1 MSDYAADV
9 MSIETFFSGNTSG
22 DGKDFPLR
30 IPDLQRSFV
39 WGPAAV
45 RGFWEDMQDHRLAKA
60 NIHEMFGGTVVL
72 YTPPTPASGG
82 TTVRI
87 PPLPELKTKTKAEIQ
102 PLAIQLRVAKTTTPY
117 NKSSFIKKIDKKR
130 IPSEVIDGQ
139 QRLTV
144 LMIGARILDEMG
156 DVKKCQQSIRL
167 RLKRIYRRYRNPRLE
182 HLGSNET
189 VDFKNVLN
197 NHSGVDKLTTGWSN
211 GGDGTPIK
219 AAYEATLKYFKGF
232 IKGAPLKKRWK
243 EFSEF
248 MLEETT
254 IVCLETTEFHQSH
267 LVFKS
272 LNWKGR
278 KLRTSELFKSILFH
292 FSALNEPSSTNRDK
306 IKQSWNNIVSNCTS
320 ARPTRGDAVSEF
332 LHDWCRSV
340 GLRRSD
346 ATDNVDHA
354 DKELKLDETL
364 TILEKIL
371 KSECPR
377 GKTNTGKVL
386 EFIKKLEDESGRYA
400 GIWKPTS
407 ALNSRTNQWID
418 LIDLRR
424 IFSQG
429 GLTPI
434 LLFILRQ
441 TNKADR
447 DHGIRVLMQCTIFA
461 VIPEQQRLA
470 GGNAFSASDFA
481 KETRM
486 WVKDLQHLTRSNRL
500 QTIKHKAR
508 TLLEKERL
516 YSFVSGNIQAIWIR
530 EINKRW
536 KSTMTLSEIDPG
548 SAKLLLRYIEGIDIV
563 APCPIALDYKANYDK
578 DRLEAEHI
586 FPKSAKWGTLKKS
599 DWRKEWDDDNLR
611 WPVDED
617 ERNSLKWRIGNY
629 ILLEKEVNNAC
640 KARTWKGYPRVHA
653 PSKAPPKYKRGRSK
667 GKQNFTGFGKIHF
680 YNHYQ
685 WIDEELTG
693 PLGLAAGTVHKGS
706 QLQCV
711 ENLVKSYRSS
721 NCWTQTSVKNRTT
734 TLLTK
739 AIGPTCPN
747 IDLNYLW

>member
-1 MSDYAADV
+1 MTSDYAADV

-22 DGKDFPLR
+22 DGKNFPLR

-39 WGPAAV
+39 WEPAAV
-45 RGFWEDMQDHRLAKA
+45 RGFWEDMQDHRLAKGKK
-60 NIHEMFGGTVVL
+60 IHEMFGGTVVL
-72 YTPPTPASGG
+72 FTPQTPARSG

-87 PPLPELKTKTKAEIQ
+87 PPLPELKTKTQAEIGS
-102 PLAIQLRVAKTTTPY
+102 LAIQLRVAKTTTPY
-117 NKSSFIKKIDKKR
+117 NQTSFITKIDKAR
-130 IPSEVIDGQ
+130 VPSEVIDGQ

-156 DVKKCQQSIRL
+156 DVKNCQKNIRPRL
-167 RLKRIYRRYRNPRLE
+167 RRIYRRYANPRLE

-189 VDFKNVLN
+189 IDFKNVLG
-197 NHSGVDKLTTGWSN
+197 HHKGVDKLTTGWSN

-219 AAYEATLKYFKGF
+219 AAYEATLEYFKEF
-232 IKGAPLKKRWK
+232 IKGGPLKKRWK

-278 KLRTSELFKSILFH
+278 KLRASELFKSILFH
-292 FSALNEPSSTNRDK
+292 FSLLHETNTNRSK
-306 IKQSWNNIVSNCTS
+306 VQQSWLNIVRNCTS
-320 ARPTRGDAVSEF
+320 ARPERGDAVSEF

-340 GLRRSD
+340 GKRRSD
-346 ATDNVDHA
+346 FTGNKEHDE
-354 DKELKLDETL
+354 KELKLDETL
-364 TILEKIL
+364 QILENML
-371 KSECPR
+371 KHQCPR
-377 GKTNTGKVL
+377 SRTNTGKVL
-386 EFIKKLEDESGRYA
+386 NFVRNLEEESGRYA
-400 GIWKPTS
+400 WIWKPTS

-441 TNKADR
+441 KTKVNR

-486 WVKDLQHLTRSNRL
+486 WVKDLQGLTPNNRL
-500 QTIKHKAR
+500 PTIKEKAR
-508 TLLEKERL
+508 TLLEKDRL
-516 YSFVSGNIQAIWIR
+516 YSFVSGNKQAAWIR
-530 EINKRW
+530 KINKRW
-536 KSTMTLSEIDPG
+536 KSIMTLSGIDPG
-548 SAKLLLRYIEGIDIV
+548 SAKLLLRYIERINI
-563 APCPIALDYKANYDK
+563 AASCPIALDYTANYDK
-578 DRLEAEHI
+578 DRLQAEHI
-586 FPKSAKWGTLKKS
+586 FPKSAKWGTLKESNWK
-599 DWRKEWDDDNLR
+599 KEWNDDPRR
-611 WPVDED
+611 WPSDEN

-629 ILLEKEVNNAC
+629 ILLEREVNNAC
-640 KARTWKGYPRVHA
+640 KARTWKGYPRVHP
-653 PSKAPPKYKRGRSK
+653 PSRAPPKYKKGKST
-667 GKQNFTGFGKIHF
+667 GKQNFAGFGKIHF
-680 YNHYQ
+680 YKHYH
-685 WIDEELTG
+685 WTDDELTG
-693 PLGLAAGTVHKGS
+693 PLTAGTALKGS

-711 ENLVKSYRSS
+711 ENLINKYRTS
-721 NCWTQTSVKNRTT
+721 NCWTQTSVKKRTNI
-734 TLLTK
+734 LLTE
-739 AIGPTCPN
+739 ANGSSCPN
-747 IDLNYLW
+747 IDLKYLW